1 MLIQWDIERYSE
13 EEQKLIRCLA
23 LLKITNNEDFAK
35 CIGETDMED
44 EIKKDF
50 VDTMDELCSDE
61 EIERYYGSD
70 EDLEK
75 LRISGEKIKIKE
87 AKEEKSIEI
96 AKAMLLKN
104 MNIKDISDITG
115 LSIDEIHKL

>member
-1 MLIQWDIERYSE
+1 
-13 EEQKLIRCLA
+13 
-23 LLKITNNEDFAK
+23 
-35 CIGETDMED
+35 MED

-87 AKEEKSIEI
+87 AKEEGFGEGQKEKSIEI
-96 AKAMLLKN
+96 ARNLLKQGLS
-104 MNIKDISDITG
+104 IQDISLATG
-115 LSIDEIHKL
+115 LSIDEINNL

>member
-1 MLIQWDIERYSE
+1 
-13 EEQKLIRCLA
+13 
-23 LLKITNNEDFAK
+23 
-35 CIGETDMED
+35 MED

-87 AKEEKSIEI
+87 AKEEGKEEKSIEI
-96 AKAMLLKN
+96 AKAML
-104 MNIKDISDITG
+104 KDTDNYELISKYTG
-115 LSIDEIHKL
+115 LSIKKIEELKN

>member
-1 MLIQWDIERYSE
+1 
-13 EEQKLIRCLA
+13 
-23 LLKITNNEDFAK
+23 
-35 CIGETDMED
+35 MED

-87 AKEEKSIEI
+87 AKEEI
-96 AKAMLLKN
+96 ARNLLKQGLS
-104 MNIKDISDITG
+104 IQDISLATG
-115 LSIDEIHKL
+115 LSIDEINNL

>member
-1 MLIQWDIERYSE
+1 
-13 EEQKLIRCLA
+13 
-23 LLKITNNEDFAK
+23 
-35 CIGETDMED
+35 MED

-75 LRISGEKIKIKE
+75 LRISGEKIKVKE
-87 AKEEKSIEI
+87 AKEEKCIEI

-104 MNIKDISDITG
+104 MDIKDISDITG

>member
-1 MLIQWDIERYSE
+1 
-13 EEQKLIRCLA
+13 
-23 LLKITNNEDFAK
+23 
-35 CIGETDMED
+35 MED

-87 AKEEKSIEI
+87 AKEEKCIEI
-96 AKAMLLKN
+96 AKNLLKQN
-104 MNIKDISDITG
+104 LSIENISLATG
-115 LSIDEIHKL
+115 LSIKEIEKLI

>member
-1 MLIQWDIERYSE
+1 
-13 EEQKLIRCLA
+13 
-23 LLKITNNEDFAK
+23 
-35 CIGETDMED
+35 MED

-87 AKEEKSIEI
+87 AKEEGIAEGQKEKSIEI
-96 AKAMLLKN
+96 ARKMLEN
-104 MNIKDISDITG
+104 DMDIDTISKLTN
-115 LSIDEIHKL
+115 LSKLEIEKLH

>member
-1 MLIQWDIERYSE
+1 
-13 EEQKLIRCLA
+13 
-23 LLKITNNEDFAK
+23 
-35 CIGETDMED
+35 MEH

-87 AKEEKSIEI
+87 AKEEI
-96 AKAMLLKN
+96 ARNLLKQGLS
-104 MNIKDISDITG
+104 IQDISLATG
-115 LSIDEIHKL
+115 LSIDEINNL